1 MKVHEMKRNAYVI
14 DNTEM
19 DEIILQSYN
28 STVAIYDKEA
38 KILTLGRHWDY
49 SVTTIKHIRQFLNE
63 YIPRLPYITSATT
76 KRGIE
81 KLIENKLVFYD
92 AELV

>member
-1 MKVHEMKRNAYVI
+1 MKVHEMRKNAYVI
-14 DNTEM
+14 DNAEM

-28 STVAIYDKEA
+28 STVAVYDKEA
-38 KILTLGRHWDY
+38 EILTLGRHWDY
-49 SVTTIKHIRQFLNE
+49 SATTLRHIRQFLDE
-63 YIPRLPYITSATT
+63 YIPRLPYMASATT

-81 KLIENKLVFYD
+81 KLIKNKLVFYD